1 MRWHS
6 EKLNASRTVDEK
18 GRLIF
23 SIGWSASGFFAMQFI
38 TFMMKTQHKST
49 VGYEMVDLELGTH
62 IHSAPD
68 CSTLNQFSSI
78 LCSFATQTNGGI
90 VTLAQCIWMLCKN
103 VCQWDNSSQCTKLLK
118 FIRIFS
124 VLLLLSFRSF
134 MFPPGNDNLNLESK
148 FHCELANL
156 LQLTFFCTMDI
167 IRIWNGW
174 WLLGLRWNAIRLL
187 LCELIRC

>member
-1 MRWHS
+1 
-6 EKLNASRTVDEK
+6 
-18 GRLIF
+18 
-23 SIGWSASGFFAMQFI
+23 
-38 TFMMKTQHKST
+38 
-49 VGYEMVDLELGTH
+49 MVDLELGTH

-68 CSTLNQFSSI
+68 CSTINQFSSI
-78 LCSFATQTNGGI
+78 LCSFATRTNGGI

-118 FIRIFS
+118 FIRIFF

-167 IRIWNGW
+167 IRIWI
-174 WLLGLRWNAIRLL
+174 WLVVAGASMKCDSFAFMWIRLL
-187 LCELIRC
+187 LNSSVENCFGGTHTHVFVYESFVNINSLNV